1 MSNDFV
7 IGFTFGVFMAI
18 IFGLAG
24 VGIAAIRHAKER
36 QR

>member
-1 MSNDFV
+1 MSNDFG
-7 IGFTFGVFMAI
+7 IGFIFGVFMAV